1 MKTVTQ
7 NKMIVLRDTSIKLE
21 SSRFSVSRRNKS
33 ETEMEESFESERE
46 RQKLETACARLSFQV
61 RFR

>member
-46 RQKLETACARLSFQV
+46 RQKLKAACARLSFQV